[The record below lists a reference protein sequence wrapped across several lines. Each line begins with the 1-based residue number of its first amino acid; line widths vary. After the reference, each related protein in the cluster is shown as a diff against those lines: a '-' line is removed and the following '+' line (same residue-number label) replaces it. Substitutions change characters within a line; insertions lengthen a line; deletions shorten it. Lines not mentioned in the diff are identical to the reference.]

1 MTRETRGYLLA
12 IGSYASSAV
21 GTIASKWLIGYTSVM
36 TTSIMWYLGGTLVTL
51 FMLLALQGGINWR
64 SMRANSKVYLEVSVI
79 MSAAALAW
87 FVGIDL
93 AGPSIVAFV
102 QQLGVVFGV
111 LLGAFILHERLG
123 WIEAIGG
130 AIAIVGAVVLS
141 FRAET
146 RVELGVLMVLINSLG
161 VAIQNLLVKQHVK
174 EIDKLELV
182 FARSIVAL
190 ISIFAFA
197 MIAGNLAIPKTSL
210 LPVFLLASFI
220 GYVLV
225 NLLLYQAL
233 SHVDLSKVSILAVT
247 TAPLVMVAS
256 IFLFN
261 SIPTPLQLIGSALIL
276 AGTIL
281 IIIQPMLA
289 RRTAAVKVVNEERL
303 DGDSVS
309 RRRPPAQPL
318 R

>member
-21 GTIASKWLIGYTSVM
+21 GTLSCKWLINYTSAV
-36 TTSIMWYLGGTLVTL
+36 TTAIMWYVGGTLVTF
-51 FMLLALQGGINWR
+51 FMLVAFQGGISWR
-64 SMRANSKVYLEVSVI
+64 SLRANSKVYLQVSLI

-87 FVGIDL
+87 FVSIDL

-111 LLGAFILHERLG
+111 LLGAFVLHERLG
-123 WIEAIGG
+123 RVEAIGG
-130 AIAIVGAVVLS
+130 AIAITGALVIS
-141 FRAET
+141 YRAGA
-146 RVELGVLMVLINSLG
+146 RVELGVVFVLVNSLG

-182 FARSIVAL
+182 FVRSVVAL
-190 ISIFAFA
+190 ITLSVYSTVGGGLA
-197 MIAGNLAIPKTSL
+197 MPKTWL
-210 LPVFLLASFI
+210 LPGFLIASFV
-220 GYVLV
+220 GYVVV

-247 TAPLVMVAS
+247 TAPMVMVAS

-261 SIPTPLQLIGSALIL
+261 SIPTPLQLVGSGLIL
-276 AGTIL
+276 AGTVL
-281 IIIQPMLA
+281 IIAQPMLA
-289 RRTAAVKVVNEERL
+289 HRARVVE
-303 DGDSVS
+303 
-309 RRRPPAQPL
+309 A
-318 R
+318 